1 MVIDKFS
8 IISPET
14 IQKYNK
20 DGGMGAYRQNQSRAF
35 VQTYANREVA
45 MKVSNGQNIVNEYV
59 RLRFGTNTGKQ
70 IVLLDNNKFYMIEN
84 STQVIQPEHEI
95 SASLLF
101 EAINDIVQ
109 IKNTI
114 GNLLTLNTNNK
125 NTITEAI
132 NEISGKLTSTR
143 TLKGRLKFVSDD
155 KDPEYVEDLDIR
167 FNNSIQRFE
176 YFSDV
181 SGWTLLPIGWQKLNN
196 IVRSRDYLPSEPNEN
211 DTYGILNEDIVLIY
225 KNGAW
230 TEVLVKDDEIGDEY
244 TVQQIYSKYYDGNF
258 GGSLILTPMGWSYQ
272 ANYLYL

>member
-1 MVIDKFS
+1 MVVDEFS
-8 IISPET
+8 AIPPEV

-20 DGGMGAYRQNQSRAF
+20 DGGISAYRQNQSRAF
-35 VQTYANREVA
+35 VQTYANSEVA
-45 MKVSNGQNIVNEYV
+45 IKVSNGQNITNEYV

-84 STQVIQPEHEI
+84 STQVIQPEHEL

-101 EAINDIVQ
+101 EALNDIAR
-109 IKNTI
+109 IKNII
-114 GNLLTLNTNNK
+114 GNLLILNTNNK
-125 NTITEAI
+125 NTIIEAI
-132 NEISGKLTSTR
+132 NEISSKLTSTR

-155 KDPEYVEDLDIR
+155 KDPKYVEDLDIR
-167 FNNSIQRFE
+167 FNNNIQRFE

-181 SGWTLLPIGWQKLNN
+181 DSWTVLPIGWQKLNN

-211 DTYGILNEDIVLIY
+211 DTYGILNEDIILIY
-225 KNGAW
+225 KSGEW
-230 TEVLVKDDEIGDEY
+230 TEVLAKDDEIGDEY
-244 TVQQIYSKYYDGNF
+244 IVQQIYSKYYDGNV